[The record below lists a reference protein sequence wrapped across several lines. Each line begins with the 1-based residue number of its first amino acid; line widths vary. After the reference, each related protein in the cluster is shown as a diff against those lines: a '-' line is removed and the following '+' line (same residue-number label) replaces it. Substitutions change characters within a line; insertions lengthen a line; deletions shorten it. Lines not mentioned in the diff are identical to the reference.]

1 MTLEQA
7 AIGLMVG
14 LVCAYLL
21 WQWLTGDVAEQ
32 IDRSKS
38 VDFMDLRGRNRK

>member
-7 AIGLMVG
+7 VIGLLVG
-14 LVCAYLL
+14 LSLVFLL

-38 VDFMDLRGRNRK
+38 PDFIDLRRRAKK